1 MKGEDGHFTGGEA
14 MSYKPDTIAK
24 MVLNR
29 LNDTHLLPAIQR
41 EFVWKPEQIEGCST
55 A

>member
-1 MKGEDGHFTGGEA
+1 

-29 LNDTHLLPAIQR
+29 LNDTHFLPAIQR
-41 EFVWKPEQIEGCST
+41 EFVWGPGQIEALFDFFRVRLT
-55 A
+55 TDA